1 MTNSNPKKIL
11 FPKTRLSELLDQPGG
26 VDRDAAVAE
35 AARAIESLREDCSRA
50 INESIAE
57 IEAVLARQKA
67 GRLPAGSTREILSHA
82 DRIVTLAGT
91 YGYANLDAAARALCD
106 LIVFLETAG
115 LNAAVP
121 VAVHVQALRLLM
133 PDAPELPPAEIERM
147 LAELAKV
154 LAHFKA
160 AASPRKAN
168 A

>member
-1 MTNSNPKKIL
+1 KKTSKKPEKSCQMTNNNPKKIL

-35 AARAIESLREDCSRA
+35 AARAIETLREDCSQA

-91 YGYANLDAAARALCD
+91 YGYASLD
-106 LIVFLETAG
+106 V
-115 LNAAVP
+115 
-121 VAVHVQALRLLM
+121 
-133 PDAPELPPAEIERM
+133 
-147 LAELAKV
+147 
-154 LAHFKA
+154 
-160 AASPRKAN
+160 
-168 A
+168 